1 MSSNRANGTPAS
13 SSWRSTLPIH
23 PAAELSPRMSPDE
36 LRALGEDIVKSGL
49 KSPIVL
55 WRPDPRSPPSLLD
68 GINRLDAI
76 EIATGSPVIVGAPSI
91 VAGEHFLA
99 CDKVLV
105 LNKSID
111 PYSYVISAN
120 IRRRHLTAK
129 QKRDLIAKII
139 RVTPEKS
146 NNAIAKQ
153 MKVDDKTVGKVR
165 REMEGR
171 SEIPNVETRT
181 DTRGRKQPAKR
192 NPTRA
197 RLHREAKL
205 GPEVVGK
212 LEGTSLASA
221 REQDEL
227 IVLNRGAA
235 EGEHTEIVQDL
246 VARAV
251 KGEGVSAVSCA
262 KTGAAF
268 RRDDIGA
275 NSSGEIARKLARLEQ
290 LEAENARLRRENLA
304 LRSEVEE
311 LKARLLDIPAFLD
324 RTH

>member
-1 MSSNRANGTPAS
+1 MRSFLSRVPTNGGQAS
-13 SSWRSTLPIH
+13 AT
-23 PAAELSPRMSPDE
+23 
-36 LRALGEDIVKSGL
+36 
-49 KSPIVL
+49 PIV
-55 WRPDPRSPPSLLD
+55 
-68 GINRLDAI
+68 
-76 EIATGSPVIVGAPSI
+76 TG
-91 VAGEHFLA
+91 E
-99 CDKVLV
+99 
-105 LNKSID
+105 
-111 PYSYVISAN
+111 
-120 IRRRHLTAK
+120 
-129 QKRDLIAKII
+129 
-139 RVTPEKS
+139 
-146 NNAIAKQ
+146 
-153 MKVDDKTVGKVR
+153 
-165 REMEGR
+165 
-171 SEIPNVETRT
+171 
-181 DTRGRKQPAKR
+181 R
-192 NPTRA
+192 NPTRG

-268 RRDDIGA
+268 RHDDIGA